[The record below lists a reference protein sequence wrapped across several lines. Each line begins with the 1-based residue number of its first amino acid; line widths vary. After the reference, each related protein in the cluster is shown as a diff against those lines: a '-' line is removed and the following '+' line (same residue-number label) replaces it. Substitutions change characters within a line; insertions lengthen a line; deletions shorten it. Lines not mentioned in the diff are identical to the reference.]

1 MENKRAPKISESP
14 ERVSMS
20 DEDGVIKSARRVL
33 EVFEFCAERRRPISA
48 GELVEVLHY
57 PQSSA
62 SALLKSLVK
71 LRYLDYDRNART
83 YIPTMRVALL
93 GGWVHDQLFSEAS
106 LSKVVDRLHKSS
118 GQTVMLGM
126 RNESYVRYIYVVQGR
141 DTTVQWYRKPG
152 SLRPLARSALG
163 RVLLSRETD
172 ENVLLL
178 LRRINAE
185 ESDAR
190 YRIHSSDLLREL
202 ARIRKDG
209 FAYTEGAVTPSAG
222 VIAIELPTPASQP
235 PMAIGI
241 GAAINVLRDNRE
253 RYLEMLRAAVA
264 PYHIKPMENSLT
276 QLHSREEPA
285 NSEK

>member
-1 MENKRAPKISESP
+1 M
-14 ERVSMS
+14 
-20 DEDGVIKSARRVL
+20 L
-33 EVFEFCAERRRPISA
+33 EVFEFCAERRCPISV

-71 LRYLDYDRNART
+71 LRYLDYDRIART
-83 YIPTMRVALL
+83 YTPTMRVALL

-106 LSKVVDRLHKSS
+106 LSKVVDTLHECT

-141 DTTVQWYRKPG
+141 DTTVQWYLKPG
-152 SLRPLARSALG
+152 SLRPLARSAVG
-163 RVLLSRETD
+163 KVLLSRETD
-172 ENVLLL
+172 SNVLLL

-185 ESDAR
+185 ESDAVCR
-190 YRIHSSDLLREL
+190 VHLPDLLREL
-202 ARIRKDG
+202 ARIREDG
-209 FAYTEGAVTPSAG
+209 FAYTEGTVTASAG

-241 GAAINVLRDNRE
+241 GAAITVLRDNRE
-253 RYLEMLRAAVA
+253 QYLELLRTAVS
-264 PYHIKPMENSLT
+264 PYRMKPLENSLG
-276 QLHSREEPA
+276 QRYSREDPD
-285 NSEK
+285 NSVK

>member
-1 MENKRAPKISESP
+1 MENEREPKTPDSP
-14 ERVSMS
+14 DRVSIG

-33 EVFEFCAERRRPISA
+33 EVFEFCAERRRPISV

-71 LRYLDYDRNART
+71 LRYLDYDRIART
-83 YIPTMRVALL
+83 YVPTMRVALL

-106 LSKVVDRLHKSS
+106 LSKVVDTLHECT

-141 DTTVQWYRKPG
+141 DSTVQWYLKPG
-152 SLRPLARSALG
+152 SLRPLARSAVG
-163 RVLLSRETD
+163 KVLLSRETD
-172 ENVLLL
+172 ANVLLL

-185 ESDAR
+185 ESDAACR
-190 YRIHSSDLLREL
+190 VHLPDLLREL
-202 ARIRKDG
+202 ARVREDG
-209 FAYTEGAVTPSAG
+209 FAYTEGTVTASAG

-235 PMAIGI
+235 RMAIGI
-241 GAAINVLRDNRE
+241 GAAIGVLRDNRG
-253 RYLEMLRAAVA
+253 RYLEMLRAAVS
-264 PYHIKPMENSLT
+264 PYEAGGKFAGQRYPREDPDNSG
-276 QLHSREEPA
+276 
-285 NSEK
+285 K